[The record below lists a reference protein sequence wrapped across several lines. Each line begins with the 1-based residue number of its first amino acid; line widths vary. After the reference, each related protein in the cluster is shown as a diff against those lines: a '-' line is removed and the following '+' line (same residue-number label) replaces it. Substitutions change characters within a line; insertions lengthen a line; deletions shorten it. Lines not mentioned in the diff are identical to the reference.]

1 VRESRQRLVDNA
13 SVLRPPHKRLPA
25 DESRR
30 SGIGPGTAPGEEAAK
45 GTFFGEQVEE
55 VTRPPQFQNQAIQEA
70 EALLTAGEAV
80 VLRSA
85 LRGLTIRQIADEL
98 VLGQSTIKTH
108 LAHIYAKLEVRGR
121 IELLALLGST
131 APTSGAGEV
140 SANSPLG
147 ELALARRDEPGWRAK
162 FVLISMAA
170 LVLTGLL
177 GVALARSRTTL
188 LTTVDLRALATH
200 DQVRAL
206 ELHGNSVVV
215 STNSASRLTLDH
227 INPAEVQTIAVTN
240 GIPLTVAPTS
250 DGTPLEPV
258 VALLLP
264 ALVGIY
270 LAARRWSAMASV

>member
-1 VRESRQRLVDNA
+1 M
-13 SVLRPPHKRLPA
+13 
-25 DESRR
+25 
-30 SGIGPGTAPGEEAAK
+30 
-45 GTFFGEQVEE
+45 
-55 VTRPPQFQNQAIQEA
+55 TRPPQFQNQAIQEA

-162 FVLISMAA
+162 FVLISMADGSDEA
-170 LVLTGLL
+170 HVIDEM
-177 GVALARSRTTL
+177 
-188 LTTVDLRALATH
+188 VDLRALATH